1 MKKDLSQLDPG
12 GVLKS
17 AHELE
22 NHSLRVSNA
31 NSSVPPQY
39 SRVSITY
46 NASGSITNALF
57 YLGTVAEK
65 RHIHAIADSSGSLNN
80 TYFPLYSENDE
91 SLYHVWYNVS
101 GGGTDPAPVGSKGI
115 EIPIETNDSAAMVA
129 FATHLVLECFKQ
141 DFEVEMCGD
150 EIVVIANTRMG
161 LATNTVDMG
170 TGFGITTIDEGAE
183 KLIKSIDIP
192 YDGTV
197 KYIYNA
203 QERKF
208 EAFPVASVEVIIGEV
223 DLKNPNVREIIN
235 KSIATKNTEVTET
248 LPDDTKRYT
257 IRVREGK
264 ARLKLADAV
273 GETSTKFRTIERG
286 FVYESGDIDI
296 ANGTVLYLN
305 STQDNIIVEIE
316 VWRRV

>member
-17 AHELE
+17 AHELD

-65 RHIHAIADSSGSLNN
+65 RHVHAVADSSGSLNN
-80 TYFPLYSENDE
+80 TYFTLYSENDE

-115 EIPIETNDSAAMVA
+115 EIPIETDDSAAMVA

-150 EIVVIANTRMG
+150 EIVVVTNTRMG
-161 LATNTVDMG
+161 LATNTVDAG

-197 KYIYNA
+197 KYVYNT

-208 EAFPVASVEVIIGEV
+208 EVFPVATNIEVTVGEI
-223 DLKNPNVREIIN
+223 DLENPNTPEIVN
-235 KSIATKNTEVTET
+235 KVIVTKNVEVTEV
-248 LPDDTKRYT
+248 LPNDTKRYT
-257 IRVREGK
+257 IRVRESK
-264 ARLKLADAV
+264 ARLKLAYAV
-273 GETSTKFRTIERG
+273 GETSTKYRT
-286 FVYESGDIDI
+286 
-296 ANGTVLYLN
+296 
-305 STQDNIIVEIE
+305 EILL
-316 VWRRV
+316 